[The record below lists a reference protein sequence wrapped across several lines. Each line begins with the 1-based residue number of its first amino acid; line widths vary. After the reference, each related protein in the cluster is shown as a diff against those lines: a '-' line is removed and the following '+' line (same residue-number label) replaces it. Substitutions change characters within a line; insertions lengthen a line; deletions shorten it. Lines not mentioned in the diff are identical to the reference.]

1 MRWGAT
7 WFYNELRQPILNVT
21 LGVGPKTFPIA
32 GLIPAGGTLRQRQNA
47 GQINAWGFEGEA
59 TGDIA
64 TTLSWRT
71 AFAYT
76 HARVDGGGSAPQL
89 TGLRPAQTPELTLTG
104 GLDWR
109 ATEKLTLNAA
119 VRYTST
125 QFEDDQNVRRLAPG
139 AELNA
144 RAAWSLGPG
153 KEVYLAVDNLAD
165 AKISTGKTAD
175 FVDSFSEPRTFRI
188 GFSYRR

>member
-1 MRWGAT
+1 M
-7 WFYNELRQPILNVT
+7 
-21 LGVGPKTFPIA
+21 
-32 GLIPAGGTLRQRQNA
+32 
-47 GQINAWGFEGEA
+47 
-59 TGDIA
+59 
-64 TTLSWRT
+64 
-71 AFAYT
+71 
-76 HARVDGGGSAPQL
+76 
-89 TGLRPAQTPELTLTG
+89 TG